1 MSARRLR
8 RLFDRQRGD
17 ATAEIIATVSHEIRS
32 PLTTI
37 KGFTK
42 TLIDRWDR
50 LPDDVKLDMLR
61 AVNADA
67 DRVTRL
73 LTELLEVSRLEAGK
87 LTVHLQRVD
96 LRDLGESVVNELA
109 TRSEKHVVRLA
120 DGEEVLAR
128 ADPDKLRQVL
138 TNLVE
143 NAQKYTGGGNIAVA
157 FSASADWAEASVTDE
172 GAGIPPDQ
180 QKTLFE
186 KFARRDLA
194 GSPTGTGLGL
204 YISKG
209 LIEAQGGEIGVTSA
223 EGSGSTFWFRVKRW
237 TRDD

>member
-1 MSARRLR
+1 VSARRLR
-8 RLFDRQRGD
+8 DLFGRRQGD
-17 ATAEIIATVSHEIRS
+17 STAEIIATVSHEIRS

-50 LPDDVKLDMLR
+50 LSDEAKLDMLR

-87 LTVHLQRVD
+87 LHLHFQRVD
-96 LRDLGESVVNELA
+96 LRDLGEAVVNELA
-109 TRSEKHVVRLA
+109 TRSEKHVVRLQ
-120 DGEEVLAR
+120 DGEEVEAR
-128 ADPDKLRQVL
+128 ADPHKLRQVL

-143 NAQKYTGGGNIAVA
+143 NAQKYTDGGNVTVA
-157 FSASADWAEASVTDE
+157 FTVADEWALATVTDQ
-172 GAGIPPDQ
+172 GAGIPLEQ
-180 QKTLFE
+180 QKILFE

-194 GSPTGTGLGL
+194 GAPSGTGLGL
-204 YISKG
+204 YITKG
-209 LIEAQGGEIGVTSA
+209 LIEAHGGEIGVTSA
-223 EGSGSTFWFRVKRW
+223 EGVGSTFWFRVKRW
-237 TRDD
+237 TE